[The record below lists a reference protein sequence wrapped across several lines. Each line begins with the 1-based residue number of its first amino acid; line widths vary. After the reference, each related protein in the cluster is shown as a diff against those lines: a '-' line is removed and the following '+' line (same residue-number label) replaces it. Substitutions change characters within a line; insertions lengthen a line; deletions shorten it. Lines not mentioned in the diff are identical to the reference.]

1 MKHLLGIAVIMSF
14 ALQGCESGP
23 FRVVHD
29 PKLVAPADP
38 ASLTFDHI
46 EHATETAVAVTVID
60 LRRVEGGVHVVLA
73 VEIPPSFEHATH
85 PKLLSDKIRD
95 LAYRL
100 DDLSPKAIEILNADG
115 DSISLQPSERE
126 EIDRPLGMFISWG
139 HGLRKVPGRERLYVI
154 ETRYRTRG
162 TLPEGT
168 YRVRAIPSEFPKRP
182 GVPTNVNADQKTF
195 TPTFVPP
202 LPGQD

>member
-1 MKHLLGIAVIMSF
+1 MKSTLSVAAILL
-14 ALQGCESGP
+14 LTLTGCESGP

-29 PKLVAPADP
+29 PKLVEPADP

-46 EHATETAVAVTVID
+46 DHATETAVAVTVID

-73 VEIPPSFEHATH
+73 VEIPSSFEHPTH
-85 PKLLSDKIRD
+85 PRLLSDKIRD

-100 DDLSPKAIEILNADG
+100 DDLSPKAMEILNADG
-115 DSISLQPSERE
+115 DSISLRPRERE
-126 EIDRPLGMFISWG
+126 EMNRPLDMFISWG
-139 HGLRKVPGRERLYVI
+139 HGLRSVPGRERLYFI
-154 ETRYRTRG
+154 ETRYRTRE

-168 YRVRAIPSEFPKRP
+168 YRVRAIPSEFPKTT